1 MCCVDGPL
9 VVCGLH
15 MLYELGLIGEVE
27 VVITH
32 DDACDHNGLTVE
44 AERDYTINEGKK
56 GESIYPDFVG
66 GDTHI
71 IVSEHAASLVDLSM
85 CLSKTFLKG
94 RPFTLKYQLPNED
107 LDSLI
112 FVTTNKDLENMTVKP
127 SRIHLFL
134 FPTKLESTHSIL
146 PQIHDT
152 LAKSDDWF
160 LNALND
166 IV

>member
-1 MCCVDGPL
+1 
-9 VVCGLH
+9 
-15 MLYELGLIGEVE
+15 
-27 VVITH
+27 
-32 DDACDHNGLTVE
+32 
-44 AERDYTINEGKK
+44 
-56 GESIYPDFVG
+56 
-66 GDTHI
+66 
-71 IVSEHAASLVDLSM
+71 M